1 MLMELHLLV
10 MNIMEKRLFRME
22 PYMMEISKM
31 DKDMERGQYISEMV
45 PRILGISMKV
55 NFMDTEYFIFLIKIN
70 MKDNGY

>member
-1 MLMELHLLV
+1 
-10 MNIMEKRLFRME
+10 ME